1 MNAHRFILSILFFT
15 NLFVSAACSKKTVAQ
30 NAQKKEVVI
39 YTYDSF
45 MSEWGPGS
53 AIASGFE
60 KATGFSAVY
69 VNCGDGAQI
78 LSKAVLEK
86 NKVQADVLLGID
98 NNLIHKAK
106 KENVLTPFKPEGAD
120 DLIPSELSDGL
131 GGDWLLTPY
140 DWSKFAIIY
149 DTQSNTP
156 APKSL
161 KDLTKPEYAKKLI
174 LMDPRTSTPGLGFA
188 AWTIA
193 VFGSDYE
200 RYWQE
205 LKPSVL
211 TMASGWSSGYGL
223 FTKGEAPL
231 VVSYVTSPAYHVY
244 ADKTNRY
251 RALIFGEGHVEQ
263 IEGAGIV
270 KGAPNT
276 EGAKA
281 FIAYLIGSEAQNA
294 IPLTQWMYPANK
306 TVVLPECYALAAPAE
321 SKTLTYD
328 ALAVEKAVPHIIE
341 ALGK

>member
-1 MNAHRFILSILFFT
+1 MKSNHFILSLLLIT
-15 NLFVSAACSKKTVAQ
+15 NLFVSAACSKKAAQ
-30 NAQKKEVVI
+30 SAEKKEVVI

-60 KATGFSAVY
+60 KESGFSAVY
-69 VNCGDGAQI
+69 VNCGDAAQV

-86 NKVQADVLLGID
+86 NNVQADVLLGVD
-98 NNLIHKAK
+98 NNLINKAR
-106 KENVLTPFKPEGAD
+106 KENVLVSFKPEGAD
-120 DLIPSELSDGL
+120 DVIPSELSDGL

-140 DWSKFAIIY
+140 DWSKFALIY
-149 DTQSNTP
+149 DTESNTS
-156 APKSL
+156 APNSL
-161 KDLTKPEYAKKLI
+161 EDLTKPEYAKKLI

-200 RYWQE
+200 TYWQK

-251 RALIFGEGHVEQ
+251 RALVFPEGHVEQ

-270 KGAPNT
+270 KGAPN
-276 EGAKA
+276 EKGAKA

-306 TVVLPECYALAAPAE
+306 TVVLPECYSIASPAE
-321 SKTLTYD
+321 SKTLTYNPD
-328 ALAVEKAVPHIIE
+328 EVEAAVPRIIE
-341 ALGK
+341 SLGK

>member
-1 MNAHRFILSILFFT
+1 MSAHRFILSILFLT
-15 NLFVSAACSKKTVAQ
+15 NLFVSAACSKKTAAQ

-69 VNCGDGAQI
+69 VNCGDGPQI

-86 NKVQADVLLGID
+86 NRVQADVLLGID
-98 NNLIHKAK
+98 NNLINKAR
-106 KENVLTPFKPEGAD
+106 KENVLTPFKPEGAN
-120 DLIPSELSDGL
+120 DLIPTELSDGL

-161 KDLTKPEYAKKLI
+161 KDLTKSEYAKKLI

-231 VVSYVTSPAYHVY
+231 VVSYVTSPAYHIY

-251 RALIFGEGHVEQ
+251 RALIFDEGHVEQ
-263 IEGAGIV
+263 IEGAGLV
-270 KGAPNT
+270 KGAPNE

-306 TVVLPECYALAAPAE
+306 TVALPECYALASATE
-321 SKTLTYD
+321 SKTITYD
-328 ALAVEKAVPHIIE
+328 ALAVEEAVPHIIE

>member
-1 MNAHRFILSILFFT
+1 MKSNHFILSLLLIT
-15 NLFVSAACSKKTVAQ
+15 NLFVSAACSKKAAQ
-30 NAQKKEVVI
+30 SAEKKEVVI

-60 KATGFSAVY
+60 KESGFSAVY
-69 VNCGDGAQI
+69 VNCGDAAQV

-86 NKVQADVLLGID
+86 NNVQADVLLGVD
-98 NNLIHKAK
+98 NNLINKAR
-106 KENVLTPFKPEGAD
+106 KENVLVSFKPEGAD
-120 DLIPSELSDGL
+120 DVIPSELSDGL

-140 DWSKFAIIY
+140 DWSKFALIY
-149 DTQSNTP
+149 DTESNTS
-156 APKSL
+156 APNSL
-161 KDLTKPEYAKKLI
+161 EDLTKPEYAKKLI

-200 RYWQE
+200 TYWQK

-251 RALIFGEGHVEQ
+251 RALVFPEGHVEQ

-270 KGAPNT
+270 KGAPN
-276 EGAKA
+276 EKGAKA
-281 FIAYLIGSEAQNA
+281 FIAYLIGSKAQNA

-306 TVVLPECYALAAPAE
+306 TVVLPECYSIASPAE
-321 SKTLTYD
+321 SKTLTYNPD
-328 ALAVEKAVPHIIE
+328 EVEAAVPRIIE
-341 ALGK
+341 SLGK

>member
-1 MNAHRFILSILFFT
+1 MKSNHFILSLLLIT
-15 NLFVSAACSKKTVAQ
+15 NLFVSAACSKKAAQ
-30 NAQKKEVVI
+30 SAEKKEVVI

-60 KATGFSAVY
+60 KESGFSAVY
-69 VNCGDGAQI
+69 VNCGDAAQV

-86 NKVQADVLLGID
+86 NNVQADVLLGVD
-98 NNLIHKAK
+98 NNLINKARN
-106 KENVLTPFKPEGAD
+106 ENVLVSFKPEGAD
-120 DLIPSELSDGL
+120 DVIPSELSDGL

-140 DWSKFAIIY
+140 DWSKFALIY
-149 DTQSNTP
+149 DTESNTS
-156 APKSL
+156 APNSL
-161 KDLTKPEYAKKLI
+161 EDLTKPEYAKKLI

-200 RYWQE
+200 TYWQK

-251 RALIFGEGHVEQ
+251 RALVFPEGHVEQ

-270 KGAPNT
+270 KGAPN
-276 EGAKA
+276 EKGAKA

-306 TVVLPECYALAAPAE
+306 TVVLPECYSIASPAE
-321 SKTLTYD
+321 SKTLTYNPD
-328 ALAVEKAVPHIIE
+328 EVEAAVPRIIE
-341 ALGK
+341 SLGK

>member
-1 MNAHRFILSILFFT
+1 MNAHRFILSILLII
-15 NLFVSAACSKKTVAQ
+15 NLFVSAACSKKAAQ
-30 NAQKKEVVI
+30 SAEKKEVVI

-60 KATGFSAVY
+60 KESGFSAVY
-69 VNCGDGAQI
+69 VNCGDAAQV

-98 NNLIHKAK
+98 NNLINKAR

-140 DWSKFAIIY
+140 DWSKFALIY
-149 DTQSNTP
+149 DTESNTS
-156 APKSL
+156 APNSL
-161 KDLTKPEYAKKLI
+161 EDLTKPEYAKKLI

-211 TMASGWSSGYGL
+211 AMASGWSSGYGL

-251 RALIFGEGHVEQ
+251 RALVFPEGHVEQ

-270 KGAPNT
+270 KGAPNE

-281 FIAYLIGSEAQNA
+281 FIAYLIGNEAQNA

-306 TVVLPECYALAAPAE
+306 TVVLPECYALATPPE